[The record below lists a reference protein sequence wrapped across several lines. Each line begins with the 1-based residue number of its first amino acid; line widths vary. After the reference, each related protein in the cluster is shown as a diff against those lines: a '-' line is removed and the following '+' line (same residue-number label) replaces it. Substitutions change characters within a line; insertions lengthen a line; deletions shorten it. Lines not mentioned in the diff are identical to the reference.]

1 MATSVKK
8 KQSLTVINNNL
19 KMCFQETEA
28 IKMASGEV
36 SWPTPMKAIGAQ
48 NLLTMPGGV
57 TFSGY
62 LHKKGGTQ
70 IQILKWPLRFV
81 IIHKGCIY
89 YFKASTSASPQG
101 AFSLNGYNRVM
112 RAAEE
117 TTSSNVFPFKIVHF
131 SKKHRTWYFSAA
143 CEEERKKW
151 MLCLRKEID
160 YYHEKRENQAQQ
172 SVSGSDSESFYGSV
186 ERLIDIKYI
195 PETSDD
201 DNYEEEEE
209 EEEEKYYLKPDE
221 SQEPNILNR
230 PDAPP
235 PAYPPPP
242 VPLKPYRHETPP
254 QKATGIR
261 AMPPNLPPTPKKGLP
276 QTQFPRKESPP
287 FPEHKRSECE
297 LPKEAAVILSKGP
310 PPQLPFASHLK
321 KPATDTKE
329 VPVRS
334 PTPSKFPK
342 ALPICSDLEKK
353 LAVSNKPSH
362 ATLPLLSS
370 IEKKL
375 PVSNK
380 PSHATFP
387 KTTPPQNPNLI
398 AKSLQ
403 CEKPGMY
410 KPPLMPKTLSAGVKP
425 KPKPKH
431 QGQSLQRSSPDGQ
444 SFRSSVDEEPAHM
457 RTKSQSN
464 NYDSDEDYEKV
475 QLPNSVFVSTTD
487 TSEIE
492 RLFKDTDLR
501 GNPQDGLYC
510 IRNSTTRTTK
520 VLVVWDATTHKTRN
534 YRIFEKNSRVFLE
547 NDLTF
552 PSFEGLVDHYYSH
565 VLPSHD
571 TLRLQKPYG
580 CPVLR

>member
-1 MATSVKK
+1 MDGRR
-8 KQSLTVINNNL
+8 NN
-19 KMCFQETEA
+19 QYQWR
-28 IKMASGEV
+28 KMASGEV
-36 SWPTPMKAIGAQ
+36 SWPIPMKAIGAQ

-57 TFSGY
+57 TLSGY

-89 YFKASTSASPQG
+89 YFKTSTSASPQG

-151 MLCLRKEID
+151 MLYLRKEID
-160 YYHEKRENQAQQ
+160 NYHDKRDYQAE
-172 SVSGSDSESFYGSV
+172 SVSGSDSDSFYGSV
-186 ERLIDIKYI
+186 EQPIDIKYT
-195 PETSDD
+195 PGTSDD
-201 DNYEEEEE
+201 GDYVEEEEE
-209 EEEEKYYLKPDE
+209 DEYYLKPDE
-221 SQEPNILNR
+221 SQEANILNR

-235 PAYPPPP
+235 PVYPPPP
-242 VPLKPYRHETPP
+242 VPLRTPP
-254 QKATGIR
+254 QKTTGIR
-261 AMPPNLPPTPKKGLP
+261 AMPPNLPLAPRTGL

-287 FPEHKRSECE
+287 FPAHKSECE

-329 VPVRS
+329 VPVKS

-342 ALPICSDLEKK
+342 AMTICSDLEKK
-353 LAVSNKPSH
+353 LAVSNKSSH
-362 ATLPLLSS
+362 ATLPLSS
-370 IEKKL
+370 TIEKK
-375 PVSNK
+375 PSVSNK

-387 KTTPPQNPNLI
+387 KATPPQNPKVI
-398 AKSLQ
+398 AMTPG

-410 KPPLMPKTLSAGVKP
+410 KPPLMPKTLPAGVKP
-425 KPKPKH
+425 KPKN
-431 QGQSLQRSSPDGQ
+431 QGQSFQRSSPDGQ
-444 SFRSSVDEEPAHM
+444 SFRSSVDEEPAHLQS
-457 RTKSQSN
+457 KSQSK

-475 QLPNSVFVSTTD
+475 HLPDSVFVSTTE

-492 RLFKDTDLR
+492 RLFKDTDPR
-501 GNPQDGLYC
+501 GKPQDGLYC
-510 IRNSTTRTTK
+510 IRNSTTKITK
-520 VLVVWDATTHKTRN
+520 VLVVWDVTTHKARN
-534 YRIFEKNSRVFLE
+534 YRIFEKDSRVFLE

-552 PSFEGLVDHYYSH
+552 PSFEALVEHYYTH

-580 CPVLR
+580 CPVLK